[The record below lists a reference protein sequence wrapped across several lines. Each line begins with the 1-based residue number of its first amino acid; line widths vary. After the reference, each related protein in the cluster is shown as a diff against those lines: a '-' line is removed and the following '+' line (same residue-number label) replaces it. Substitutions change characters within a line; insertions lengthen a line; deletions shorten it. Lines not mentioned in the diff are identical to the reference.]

1 MREYPLYAIAA
12 VAAVLVQND
21 KVLLIRRKYPPAVGK
36 WSLPGGVIEPG
47 EGLAEAAKRELKE
60 ETGLEAEPLGVLWVL
75 NNVVLDASGRVKYH
89 YLIVDILFDSH
100 SVRGIPRAS
109 GDASDVSWF
118 SLGDVKQRDDVSRTV
133 KKLVLRIES
142 RGLSYIPLDSCD
154 NISRELNQ
162 WSYSN
167 LYP

>member
-1 MREYPLYAIAA
+1 MREYPQYAIAA

-47 EGLAEAAKRELKE
+47 EGLAEAAKRELRE